1 MQRLKGKK
9 FYIIALVVIL
19 LGLLSFGVV
28 KGKFFTVGEDAPL
41 SFEWLVEPKYDGGS
55 DFQDGVAWVSMRGED
70 LSNQYTLIDR
80 QGKILKENFEARG
93 IARYTDRRALFT
105 TEKRGDIR
113 ERWGYLNT
121 SGDVVIPPQ
130 YDWGTP
136 FSSGMAAVCKGDRW
150 GFIDLEGNIRVP
162 LIYEGVR
169 PYSGNL
175 GGVIKNGKLGF
186 VDKQGKMVVDFVFDI
201 PSDDFF
207 IVFHSFQNL
216 QRLQPVRVGSLLGLI
231 DEKGKWIAKPEYEQ
245 FYGAYGTHDETLIG
259 AQKEGKVGFLNGS
272 GDVVIDFQFDGTP
285 LAKKDIDS
293 LAQQMQSYFFS
304 LYRFSEGLAVVLLPS
319 KQGEAHQDFN
329 FGVIDEKGT
338 LLFKMGAYPCSL
350 YKEGI
355 LLGFKK
361 EKNEL
366 GFIDRKGNWFSFPSK
381 VGSNVISGWSPIQ
394 DGIIG
399 VRVKDESNVN
409 NSYMYGDKTGY
420 LKVIKNGGGI

>member
-1 MQRLKGKK
+1 M
-9 FYIIALVVIL
+9 
-19 LGLLSFGVV
+19 
-28 KGKFFTVGEDAPL
+28 
-41 SFEWLVEPKYDGGS
+41 EPKYEGGS

-113 ERWGYLNT
+113 ERLGYLNT

-150 GFIDLEGNIRVP
+150 GFIDLEGNIRLP

-186 VDKQGKMVVDFVFDI
+186 VDKHGSLVIDFVFDMI
-201 PSDDFF
+201 SDDFLD
-207 IVFHSFQNL
+207 HRYALAQSFNG
-216 QRLQPVRVGSLLGLI
+216 LQPVRVGSLLGLI
-231 DEKGKWIAKPEYEQ
+231 DEKGKWIAKPEYER
-245 FYGAYGTHDETLIG
+245 FYSAYGTHDETLIG
-259 AQKEGKVGFLNGS
+259 AQRDGKVGFLNRS
-272 GDVVIDFQFDGTP
+272 GDVVINFQFEGIP
-285 LAKKDIDS
+285 LLEEGLEPIVLGS
-293 LAQQMQSYFFS
+293 LGCF
-304 LYRFSEGLAVVLLPS
+304 YRFSEGLAIVLLPQ
-319 KQGEAHQDFN
+319 KLEERRQGLK
-329 FGVIDEKGT
+329 FGVIDEKGV
-338 LLFKMGAYPCSL
+338 LLFKMDAYPYSL
-350 YKEGI
+350 YREG
-355 LLGFKK
+355 FVWAVQKKDKK
-361 EKNEL
+361 EEDL
-366 GFIDRKGNWFSFPSK
+366 ISGFIDKKGNWFSFPSK
-381 VGSNVISGWSPIQ
+381 VGSHVISGWGPIQ

-399 VRVKDESNVN
+399 VRVKDESNAN
-409 NSYMYGDKTGY
+409 NSYPHGYKTGY